1 MSRELE
7 IRTTILA
14 KKSGRT
20 KAERK
25 DANDNDVYAD
35 EALQLLQEIQELK
48 NNVRQCVFN
57 YDISSSRCSTFLINQ
72 TCFVAFIFKYIIGP

>member
-48 NNVRQCVFN
+48 NNVRKCVFN
-57 YDISSSRCSTFLINQ
+57 YDISSSRCSPFLIN
-72 TCFVAFIFKYIIGP
+72 

>member
-48 NNVRQCVFN
+48 NNVR
-57 YDISSSRCSTFLINQ
+57 
-72 TCFVAFIFKYIIGP
+72 